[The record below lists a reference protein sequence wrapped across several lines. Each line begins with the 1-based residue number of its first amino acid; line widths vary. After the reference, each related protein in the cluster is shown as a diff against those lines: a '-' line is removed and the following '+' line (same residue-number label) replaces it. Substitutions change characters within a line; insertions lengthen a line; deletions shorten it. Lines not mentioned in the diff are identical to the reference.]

1 MPERDHTA
9 VGGEVRQLWEKGY
22 DCVEKKNYDYAME
35 LLCMA
40 LEQDPSFFECR
51 MALRAAQMKKHENA
65 GRLAKMAAAAK
76 TAHHLAQ
83 AKLALS
89 KKNNFGALMH
99 AEKILCADPENSS
112 GHRVIVD
119 ASKSLDYPQTL
130 ISSLQLLKRVN
141 PKDNS
146 LTQELADALEMLGD
160 YDQAEEVMAQLS
172 RMNPDDIYLQ
182 QAYRDT
188 AAKATI
194 YRGGYEKMMEDG
206 EDDEEAVPSN
216 FTSEDVLQEKIFHM
230 EEKLQDEPDNHK
242 LAVDIARLYV
252 EQQDFERAFEYFDWV
267 MENNPVG
274 DSAMDKAVAEAH
286 EARFEF
292 NLRALNTD
300 DPNEAAEHARLIEE
314 RDAFMLENCQER
326 ADRYPTMLEFR
337 FELGEW
343 LFRAGDVNEA
353 IHAFQR
359 AQNSPGHRLRSLSY
373 LGQCFL
379 QRGMHDM
386 AVSMFEKGLQEKSA
400 MDDQKKEMVYHLG
413 CVYEEIGK
421 IAEAMEQFKS
431 IYEVDIGYR
440 DVAAKVESGY
450 M

>member
-1 MPERDHTA
+1 
-9 VGGEVRQLWEKGY
+9 
-22 DCVEKKNYDYAME
+22 
-35 LLCMA
+35 
-40 LEQDPSFFECR
+40 
-51 MALRAAQMKKHENA
+51 
-65 GRLAKMAAAAK
+65 
-76 TAHHLAQ
+76 
-83 AKLALS
+83 
-89 KKNNFGALMH
+89 
-99 AEKILCADPENSS
+99 
-112 GHRVIVD
+112 
-119 ASKSLDYPQTL
+119 
-130 ISSLQLLKRVN
+130 
-141 PKDNS
+141 
-146 LTQELADALEMLGD
+146 
-160 YDQAEEVMAQLS
+160 
-172 RMNPDDIYLQ
+172 
-182 QAYRDT
+182 
-188 AAKATI
+188 
-194 YRGGYEKMMEDG
+194 
-206 EDDEEAVPSN
+206 
-216 FTSEDVLQEKIFHM
+216 
-230 EEKLQDEPDNHK
+230 
-242 LAVDIARLYV
+242 
-252 EQQDFERAFEYFDWV
+252 
-267 MENNPVG
+267 
-274 DSAMDKAVAEAH
+274 MDKAVAEAH

-431 IYEVDIGYR
+431 IYEVDIAYR
-440 DVAAKVESGY
+440 DVATKVESGY

>member
-22 DCVEKKNYDYAME
+22 DCVEKKNYDYAIE

-65 GRLAKMAAAAK
+65 GRLAKIAAAAT
-76 TAHHLAQ
+76 TAHHFAQ

-89 KKNNFGALMH
+89 KKNNFGALVH

-119 ASKSLDYPQTL
+119 ASKSLDYSQTL

-141 PKDNS
+141 PKDNK

-160 YDQAEEVMAQLS
+160 YDQAEEVMARLS
-172 RMNPDDIYLQ
+172 QMNPDDIYLQ

-206 EDDEEAVPSN
+206 EEDEEAVPSD
-216 FTSEDVLQEKIFHM
+216 FTSEDVVAEKIFYM

-252 EQQDFERAFEYFDWV
+252 ERQDFERAFEYFDWV
-267 MENNPVG
+267 MEENPVR

-292 NLRALNTD
+292 DLHALNAD

-386 AVSMFEKGLQEKSA
+386 AVSMLEKGLQEKSA
-400 MDDQKKEMVYHLG
+400 LDDQKKEMVYHLG

-421 IAEAMEQFKS
+421 TAEAMEQFKS
-431 IYEVDIGYR
+431 IYEVDIAYR

>member
-1 MPERDHTA
+1 M
-9 VGGEVRQLWEKGY
+9 GGEVRQLWEKGY

-65 GRLAKMAAAAK
+65 GRLAKMAAVAT
-76 TAHHLAQ
+76 TAHHFAQ

-89 KKNNFGALMH
+89 KKNNFGALVH

-112 GHRVIVD
+112 GHRVIMD
-119 ASKSLDYPQTL
+119 ASKALDYPQTL

-141 PKDNS
+141 PEDNK

-194 YRGGYEKMMEDG
+194 YRGGYEKMMEDA
-206 EDDEEAVPSN
+206 EEDEEDVPSG
-216 FTSEDVLQEKIFHM
+216 FTSEDVLEEKIFHM

-252 EQQDFERAFEYFDWV
+252 ERQDFERAFEYLDWV
-267 MENNPVG
+267 VENNPVG

-292 NLRALNTD
+292 QLRVLNAD
-300 DPNEAAEHARLIEE
+300 DPHEAAEHARLIEE
-314 RDAFMLENCQER
+314 RDVFMLENCQER

-386 AVSMFEKGLQEKSA
+386 AVSMFEKGIQEKSA

-413 CVYEEIGK
+413 CVFEEVGK
-421 IAEAMEQFKS
+421 MAEAMEQFKS
-431 IYEVDIGYR
+431 IYEVDISYR
-440 DVAAKVESGY
+440 DVATKVESGY

>member
-1 MPERDHTA
+1 M
-9 VGGEVRQLWEKGY
+9 RQLWEKGY
-22 DCVEKKNYDYAME
+22 DCVEKKNFDYAME

-40 LEQDPSFFECR
+40 LVQDPSFFECR
-51 MALRAAQMKKHENA
+51 MALRAAQMKKHANA
-65 GRLAKMAAAAK
+65 GRMAKMAAVAT

-89 KKNNFGALMH
+89 KKNNFGALAH
-99 AEKILCADPENSS
+99 AEKILCADPENAS

-119 ASKSLDYPQTL
+119 ASKALNYPQTL

-141 PKDNS
+141 PKDNK

-160 YDQAEEVMAQLS
+160 YDQAEQVMAQLS
-172 RMNPDDIYLQ
+172 RLNPDDIYLQ

-194 YRGGYEKMMEDG
+194 YRGGYEKMMED
-206 EDDEEAVPSN
+206 DEEESESAPSDY
-216 FTSEDVLQEKIFHM
+216 TSEDVLEEKIYYM
-230 EEKLQDEPDNHK
+230 EETLQDEPENYK

-252 EQQDFERAFEYFDWV
+252 ERHDFDRAFEYYDWV
-267 MENNPVG
+267 LEKNPVG
-274 DSAMDKAVAEAH
+274 DSAIDKAIAEAH

-292 NLRALNTD
+292 ELRQLNPD
-300 DPNEAAEHARLIEE
+300 DPHEAAEHARLIEE
-314 RDAFMLENCQER
+314 RDAFMLENCRKR
-326 ADRYPTMLEFR
+326 AERYPTMLEFR

-353 IHAFQR
+353 IQAFQR

-421 IAEAMEQFKS
+421 ISEAMEQFKS

>member
-1 MPERDHTA
+1 
-9 VGGEVRQLWEKGY
+9 
-22 DCVEKKNYDYAME
+22 
-35 LLCMA
+35 
-40 LEQDPSFFECR
+40 
-51 MALRAAQMKKHENA
+51 
-65 GRLAKMAAAAK
+65 
-76 TAHHLAQ
+76 
-83 AKLALS
+83 
-89 KKNNFGALMH
+89 
-99 AEKILCADPENSS
+99 
-112 GHRVIVD
+112 
-119 ASKSLDYPQTL
+119 
-130 ISSLQLLKRVN
+130 
-141 PKDNS
+141 
-146 LTQELADALEMLGD
+146 MLGD
-160 YDQAEEVMAQLS
+160 YNQAEEVMAQLS

-206 EDDEEAVPSN
+206 EDDEGAVPSN
-216 FTSEDVLQEKIFHM
+216 FTSEDVLQEKICYM

-252 EQQDFERAFEYFDWV
+252 EQQDFERAFEFFDWV

-386 AVSMFEKGLQEKSA
+386 AVSMFQKGLQEKSA

>member
-1 MPERDHTA
+1 M
-9 VGGEVRQLWEKGY
+9 GGEVRQLWEKGY

-51 MALRAAQMKKHENA
+51 MALRAAQMKKHAGA
-65 GRLAKMAAAAK
+65 GRLAKMAAVAT

-83 AKLALS
+83 AKHALS
-89 KKNNFGALMH
+89 KKNNFGALVH

-112 GHRVIVD
+112 GHRVIVN

-141 PKDNS
+141 PKDNQ

-160 YDQAEEVMAQLS
+160 YDQAEEVMARLS
-172 RMNPDDIYLQ
+172 QMNPDDIYLQ

-206 EDDEEAVPSN
+206 EDDDESAPSD
-216 FTSEDVLQEKIFHM
+216 FTSEDVLEEKIYLM
-230 EEKLQDEPDNHK
+230 EKKLQDESGNHK
-242 LAVDIARLYV
+242 LGVDIARLYV
-252 EQQDFERAFEYFDWV
+252 ERQDFERAFEYFDWV
-267 MENNPVG
+267 LENNPVG
-274 DSAMDKAVAEAH
+274 DSAIDKAVAEAH

-292 NLRALNTD
+292 DLRALNAD

-326 ADRYPTMLEFR
+326 ADRYPSMLEFR

-413 CVYEEIGK
+413 CVYEEVGK
-421 IAEAMEQFKS
+421 MAEAMEQFKS

>member
-1 MPERDHTA
+1 M
-9 VGGEVRQLWEKGY
+9 
-22 DCVEKKNYDYAME
+22 
-35 LLCMA
+35 
-40 LEQDPSFFECR
+40 
-51 MALRAAQMKKHENA
+51 
-65 GRLAKMAAAAK
+65 
-76 TAHHLAQ
+76 
-83 AKLALS
+83 
-89 KKNNFGALMH
+89 
-99 AEKILCADPENSS
+99 
-112 GHRVIVD
+112 
-119 ASKSLDYPQTL
+119 
-130 ISSLQLLKRVN
+130 
-141 PKDNS
+141 
-146 LTQELADALEMLGD
+146 TQELADALEMLGD
-160 YDQAEEVMAQLS
+160 YNQAEEVMAQLS

-216 FTSEDVLQEKIFHM
+216 FTSEDVLQEKIFYM

-353 IHAFQR
+353 ILAFQR